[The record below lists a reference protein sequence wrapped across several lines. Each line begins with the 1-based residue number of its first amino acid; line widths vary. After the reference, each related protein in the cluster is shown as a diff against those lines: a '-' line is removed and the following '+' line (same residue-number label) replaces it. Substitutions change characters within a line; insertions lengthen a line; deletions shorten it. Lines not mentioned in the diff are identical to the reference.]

1 MTIATTRRRLLG
13 GAAALATGLAIGL
26 PRRVRAAD
34 KVFRIGYQKYGSLVL
49 LKGKGA
55 LEPVLKDLGFSVTW
69 TEFAAGPQLLEA
81 LNVGA
86 IDFGTVGEAPPIF
99 AQAAGAPLLYVA
111 NEPPAPQGEAILVPK
126 DSPLTSVA
134 DLKGKRVVFNK
145 GSNVQF
151 LVVKALRAHGLD
163 YKDIEPVY
171 LPPADARAAFEKGA
185 VDAWAIWD
193 PFLAAAEAAIGARTL
208 VNGVGLVANHQFY
221 LAERAFTDAHPQ
233 IVDAALKGLYDIGEE
248 VRADPDAAAKKLSP
262 NVGIPAPVLA
272 TAIRRQSF
280 GLKPLTPEVVAAQQA
295 IADTFF
301 ELGLLPKPIT
311 VAEAVRKAAS

>member
-13 GAAALATGLAIGL
+13 GAAALATGLAVGL
-26 PRRVRAAD
+26 PRGARAAD
-34 KVFRIGYQKYGSLVL
+34 KVLRIGYQKYGSLVL

-55 LEPVLKDLGFSVTW
+55 VEPVLKDLGFSVTW

-111 NEPPAPQGEAILVPK
+111 NEPPAPEGEAILVPK
-126 DSPLTSVA
+126 DSPLKSVA
-134 DLKGKRVVFNK
+134 DLKGKRVAFNK

-193 PFLAAAEAAIGARTL
+193 PFLAAAEAAIGARPL
-208 VNGVGLVANHQFY
+208 VTGAGLVANHQFY
-221 LAERAFTDAHPQ
+221 LAERKFTDAHPQ
-233 IVDAALKGLYDIGEE
+233 IVDAVLKGLYDIGEE
-248 VRADPDAAAKKLSP
+248 VRANPEEAAKKLSP

-272 TAIRRQSF
+272 VAIRRQAF

-311 VAEAVRKAAS
+311 VADVVRKAAS

>member
-26 PRRVRAAD
+26 PRGARAAD
-34 KVFRIGYQKYGSLVL
+34 KVLRIGYQKYGSLVL

-111 NEPPAPQGEAILVPK
+111 NEPPAPEGEAILVPK
-126 DSPLTSVA
+126 GSPLKTVA

-193 PFLAAAEAAIGARTL
+193 PFLAAAEVAIEARAL
-208 VNGVGLVANHQFY
+208 VTGTGLVANHQFY
-221 LAERAFTDAHPQ
+221 LAEQKFTDANPQ
-233 IVDAALKGLYDIGEE
+233 IVDAVLKGLYEIGEE
-248 VRADPDAAAKKLSP
+248 VRANPEEAAKKLSP

-272 TAIRRQSF
+272 KAIRRQSF

-311 VAEAVRKAAS
+311 VADVVRKAAS